1 MNEEQNNEAN
11 TAGVKLTDITR
22 GLYHAA
28 ASTYSMAA
36 NQYISLLSQ
45 YFDET
50 LEGTYVPKSVVVQL
64 PDETTVNLPLISMVS
79 PKGLMLDKV
88 DFSFAVTA
96 DPSSLAEATT
106 DLDGLNLTRSS
117 FKVEMA
123 VHNSDASQEGARK
136 RDGVVDISMKFTA
149 VEPPEGLMR
158 LLDKFASIVT
168 PVHPQNTANNYL
180 PLLSPRFFFIAKAL
194 ADDPDLKATFHD
206 FNAVEFSP
214 EEIAEKGEDVKRW
227 EDELLAIS
235 VEIDQMKTEVAD
247 TVKETVHHAHIVFQG
262 TDDYEKLKLSQK
274 FSSRSREW
282 VNQATQF
289 YKTLLEDEGL
299 AFKLAKLRHP
309 EITTATVNIQWQ
321 NEYDRIARIADK
333 VDEYDAAKTKPEY
346 EAAKSWL
353 QKFQAVAKILLKD
366 RPAQLAKVLPD
377 SEFLNK

>member
-1 MNEEQNNEAN
+1 MNEEQSNEAG
-11 TAGVKLTDITR
+11 TAPVKLTDITR

-28 ASTYSMAA
+28 ASTYSMVA
-36 NQYISLLSQ
+36 NQYINLLSQ

-64 PDETTVNLPLISMVS
+64 PDETMVELPLISMVA

-88 DFSFAVTA
+88 DFNFAVTA

-123 VHNSDASQEGARK
+123 AQNSDANKEGAR
-136 RDGVVDISMKFTA
+136 RREGVVDISMKFAA

-168 PVHPQNTANNYL
+168 PLQPQKTANNYL

-214 EEIAEKGEDVKRW
+214 EEILLKGEDVKRW

-235 VEIDQMKTEVAD
+235 VEIDQMKTEVTD
-247 TVKETVHHAHIVFQG
+247 TFKEAIHHARIVFQG

-274 FSSRSREW
+274 ISSRPREW
-282 VNQATQF
+282 VNQAAQF

-309 EITTATVNIQWQ
+309 EITTATVNIQWLK
-321 NEYDRIARIADK
+321 EYDRVVSIENKIDA
-333 VDEYDAAKTKPEY
+333 YDAAKAKPEY
-346 EAAKSWL
+346 EAAKGWL